1 MLWLWACLSPRPPPA
16 AFLSSRCTRLLIYHH
31 PSTVRQC
38 GILKSL
44 RLINCS
50 TYHHSSDISVF
61 MAFTF
66 CDLLWFH
73 HQSLVMMS
81 LFKLLHQL
89 PGEPNDANSIAV
101 IAFSWSSVVSQ
112 SAPLLFVAIQYGT
125 NLQHIN
131 RSRMAMHHIVENCKL
146 GW

>member
-31 PSTVRQC
+31 PPTVRQC

-61 MAFTF
+61 IMAFTF

-81 LFKLLHQL
+81 LFMLLHQL

-112 SAPLLFVAIQYGT
+112 SASNFYLLQFNMAQIFNILIEVVWPCII
-125 NLQHIN
+125 L
-131 RSRMAMHHIVENCKL
+131 SRIAN
-146 GW
+146 